1 MRESTRGAW
10 AGDEDL
16 GDGKLQQLHNQYTS
30 DCSLVK
36 KISAKPCSQLTIEE
50 LQKLDEM
57 VKGYLEFLT
66 AGELCAKDAYEKV
79 LQASRP
85 SENTL
90 MELSWNL
97 IGFEELLKQ
106 NSEFSQE
113 ITQVVNKHVSG
124 QQQFVKSAIVKLS
137 PRLLNYVK
145 EVYTKKRSAATHL
158 MIFMISDESRNTKPY
173 AVPVRFLPYHSITDN
188 KLRQLQMEIE
198 DAMIDLNMIPV
209 GKYS

>member
-66 AGELCAKDAYEKV
+66 AVELCAKDAYEKV